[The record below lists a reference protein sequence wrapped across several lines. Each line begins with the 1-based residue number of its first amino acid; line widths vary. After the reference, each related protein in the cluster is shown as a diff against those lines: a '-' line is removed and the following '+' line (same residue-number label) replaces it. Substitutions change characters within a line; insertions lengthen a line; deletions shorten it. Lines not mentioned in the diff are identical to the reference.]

1 MDQKKI
7 LKQLLE
13 FQNVTFNNAF
23 DANALLQDQL
33 ELMTSTVMD
42 QASWLP
48 PEGRKAFDSWVGM
61 YKSSRDNLKKYVNE
75 NYKQADHFFSE

>member
-42 QASWLP
+42 QAAWLP
-48 PEGRKAFDSWVGM
+48 PEGRKAFDSWVGT
-61 YKSSRDNLKKYVNE
+61 YKSSRDNFKKYVNE
-75 NYKQADHFFSE
+75 NYKQVDRFFSK